1 MARSIYKGECY
12 EQVYK
17 MDNFQI
23 EYDDSKKEQN
33 ICAVYCS
40 SSGLY
45 FPNTEEEFCKA
56 FIDRDDK
63 FEWKRQRVER
73 AYKHIWIRDITKE
86 FYVRGINS
94 KINSID
100 KLIDFIKKET
110 EGYSVIFVG
119 SSGGAYIATLLGCV
133 LEAELVYNFSGF
145 FDLNVLDE
153 DTWPLI
159 KEREYAVSNAKWYN
173 LCELIRKS
181 NTKVLYFYPNRL
193 EGDRKQAEFVK
204 DIKNVYSFEFISKRH
219 GIPFS
224 DQTLEKVI
232 NMDFDMLYKKVK
244 IFKGKRIN
252 VLLWNLYFKFLIHE
266 GNTYGKTNI

>member
-1 MARSIYKGECY
+1 MLFYVLISSLIIIKTDGQKKGANTGREKMARSIYKGECY

-94 KINSID
+94 KIN
-100 KLIDFIKKET
+100 E
-110 EGYSVIFVG
+110 
-119 SSGGAYIATLLGCV
+119 
-133 LEAELVYNFSGF
+133 
-145 FDLNVLDE
+145 
-153 DTWPLI
+153 
-159 KEREYAVSNAKWYN
+159 
-173 LCELIRKS
+173 KS
-181 NTKVLYFYPNRL
+181 NPP
-193 EGDRKQAEFVK
+193 A
-204 DIKNVYSFEFISKRH
+204 
-219 GIPFS
+219 
-224 DQTLEKVI
+224 
-232 NMDFDMLYKKVK
+232 ML
-244 IFKGKRIN
+244 GRI
-252 VLLWNLYFKFLIHE
+252 V
-266 GNTYGKTNI
+266 